1 MFYREKEKKK
11 MEETQKRKY
20 IRNGRHLTHVTRVED

>member
-1 MFYREKEKKK
+1 MFYREKEKK

-20 IRNGRHLTHVTRVED
+20 IRSGRHLTHVTRVED